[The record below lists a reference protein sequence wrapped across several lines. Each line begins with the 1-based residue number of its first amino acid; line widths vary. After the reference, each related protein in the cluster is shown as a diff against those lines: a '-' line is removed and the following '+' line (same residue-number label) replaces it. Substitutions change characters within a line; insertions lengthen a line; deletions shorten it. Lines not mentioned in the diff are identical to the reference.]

1 MAVQTVLAGSAALA
15 IGDYLIL
22 SVAGAALGWMLAAA
36 SLVHLLFVA
45 GEITLPHVSA
55 HAHLATWEMT
65 NGRYRFWFWS
75 GIALSLFGLAAPWL
89 GPWVALPAL
98 AGLFAHEHAYIQS
111 AQAVPL
117 A

>member
-1 MAVQTVLAGSAALA
+1 MT
-15 IGDYLIL
+15 
-22 SVAGAALGWMLAAA
+22 
-36 SLVHLLFVA
+36 
-45 GEITLPHVSA
+45 A

-65 NGRYRFWFWS
+65 QGRYRSWFWT
-75 GIALSLFGLAAPWL
+75 GIALSLIGLAAPWL
-89 GPWVALPAL
+89 GAWVALPAL